1 MSNIQDIA
9 RELEAEAEIPAEPEA
24 PAEGFS
30 ERVRQGLR
38 KLSRTIDNLPLI
50 KKFSMVFYSFL
61 ALALASIAVAG
72 IGLTDVYNRYMHH
85 SEIIEASILAADIH
99 SKVGEKRYYVIRYA
113 LGVEEDSINKIE
125 AAQSAVKSQLGTI
138 SSLTAGADPK
148 IDEAIVEFQQI
159 SQQYDASFA
168 QWQVDLAT
176 DRASNE
182 TATTGEQIAR
192 HGEDLYAA
200 ADTIQQRIASHSAVL
215 SETGM
220 NYFFRLVWV
229 TASLMILAG
238 VLITIG
244 FRFVAANVSA
254 KILHIAHGMR
264 ELVKGNRHFEID
276 STPRDDEIGDMHTAL
291 RMFQRANQKIERM
304 QSEREELRSAEQGK
318 MLDLAKRFEVS
329 VGDVVSSLASS
340 STELQSTAKSVA
352 SAADQS
358 TSQAQNVSKSMANA
372 SEAVTAAAA
381 ATDEFAMSIGE
392 ISRQASN
399 SAALANEAR
408 VLASGADETVSALSI
423 SAEEV
428 GEIVDLIHSIAKRT
442 NLLALNASIEAARGG
457 EAGRG
462 FAVVASEVKE
472 LAMQTSQATEKI
484 SSQIL
489 EMQETT
495 GASVTALRSITEQ
508 IKELEATSISIA
520 SAVDQQSLAG
530 QELARNIDLAARNS
544 DTVAGSISQA
554 HETALATGAAA
565 NQVLNSANN
574 LEDQAASLRRASNSF
589 LTQIAAQ
596 PAA

>member
-176 DRASNE
+176 DRASNA

-200 ADTIQQRIASHSAVL
+200 ADTIQQRIASHSAAL

-489 EMQETT
+489 E
-495 GASVTALRSITEQ
+495 
-508 IKELEATSISIA
+508 LEATSISIA